1 VLKGRL
7 KACVRTEKCAVGPIP
22 MKTSGDFLGIYLM
35 KNSTNV
41 STKGGKNL
49 G

>member
-7 KACVRTEKCAVGPIP
+7 KACVPTEKCAVGPTP
-22 MKTSGDFLGIYLM
+22 VKTSGIFLEIYLM